1 VISKET
7 EIWFVH
13 FGFDP
18 PLPLKIERTS
28 DLGAR
33 VIGGKAGS
41 HRTGHG
47 ENYWEK
53 VVEVIKLGYVPVDVA
68 KDIKRLDL
76 NWTPLYE
83 ATLDQK
89 IEAGFY
95 VRQPQ

>member
-1 VISKET
+1 MISKET

-13 FGFDP
+13 LGFEP

-33 VIGGKAGS
+33 VIGGKTGS

-47 ENYWEK
+47 ENYWDK

-76 NWTPLYE
+76 NWTPPDE
-83 ATLDQK
+83 TTLDRT

-95 VRQPQ
+95 VRKPQ

>member
-1 VISKET
+1 M
-7 EIWFVH
+7 
-13 FGFDP
+13 
-18 PLPLKIERTS
+18 
-28 DLGAR
+28 
-33 VIGGKAGS
+33 IGGKAGS

>member
-1 VISKET
+1 M
-7 EIWFVH
+7 
-13 FGFDP
+13 
-18 PLPLKIERTS
+18 PLKIERTS

-68 KDIKRLDL
+68 KDIKCLDL
-76 NWTPLYE
+76 NWTPPDE
-83 ATLDQK
+83 TTLDQR

-95 VRQPQ
+95 IRKQQ